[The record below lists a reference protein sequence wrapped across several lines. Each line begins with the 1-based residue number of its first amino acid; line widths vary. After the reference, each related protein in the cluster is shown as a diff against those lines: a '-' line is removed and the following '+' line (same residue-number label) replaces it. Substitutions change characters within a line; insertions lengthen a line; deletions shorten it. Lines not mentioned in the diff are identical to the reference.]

1 MLEFL
6 LIFSAIIF
14 TAYFALRILKYRMLS
29 AGILKMLALGIDG
42 LEQEITATTESTQ
55 DLEKK
60 RLVLP
65 LLKEAHSKAEKLHQ
79 SGKYK
84 QAVESLEA
92 IAKKLKELRTDDHD
106 EE

>member
-6 LIFSAIIF
+6 LIFAAIIF

-42 LEQEITATTESTQ
+42 LEQEVAATTESTEE
-55 DLEKK
+55 LEKK

-84 QAVESLEA
+84 EALESLEA
-92 IAKKLKELRTDDHD
+92 IANKLKELRTDEP
-106 EE
+106 EEK